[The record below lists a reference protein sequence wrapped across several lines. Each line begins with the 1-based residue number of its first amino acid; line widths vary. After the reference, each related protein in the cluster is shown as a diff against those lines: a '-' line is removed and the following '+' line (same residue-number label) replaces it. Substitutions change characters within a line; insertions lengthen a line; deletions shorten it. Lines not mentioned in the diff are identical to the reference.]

1 MSFIISQ
8 SISDTDMNLLKYKI
22 WNENNESNPAT
33 KWVEEALEGKI
44 NQCYKLMK
52 TEWVPKLMDDSN
64 VSAISASKED
74 FVSQVINHST
84 YQTRYQQM
92 SGSQDS
98 LI

>member
-8 SISDTDMNLLKYKI
+8 SISDTDMNLLKYRI
-22 WNENNESNPAT
+22 WDENNENNPAT

-44 NQCYKLMK
+44 NQAYKTMK
-52 TEWVPKLMDDSN
+52 SEWVPKLMDDVN

-74 FVSQVINHST
+74 FVSQVVNHST

-92 SGSQDS
+92 SGS
-98 LI
+98 IV